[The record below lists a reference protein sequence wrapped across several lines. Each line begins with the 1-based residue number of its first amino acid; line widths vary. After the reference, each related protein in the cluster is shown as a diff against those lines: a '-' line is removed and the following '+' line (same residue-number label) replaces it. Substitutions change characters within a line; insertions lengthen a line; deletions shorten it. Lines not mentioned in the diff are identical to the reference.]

1 MKKVTLQPF
10 LDYVLVKPDAAE
22 KVTQSGIYKPESAI
36 EAPLKGTVISVGDG
50 TVAPQTGVFIP
61 TTIKKGQR
69 VLHGKYGNTEIEHDG
84 EKFLMMKESNI
95 QAIL

>member
-1 MKKVTLQPF
+1 MNKVTLQPF

-22 KVTQSGIYKPESAI
+22 EKTAAGVYIPETAI
-36 EAPLKGTVISVGDG
+36 EKPLKGTVISVGDG
-50 TVAPQTGVFIP
+50 TTAPHTGVFIP

-69 VLHGKYGNTEIEHDG
+69 VLHGKYQNTEIEHEG
-84 EKFLMMKESNI
+84 EKYLMMKESNI

>member
-10 LDYVLVKPDAAE
+10 LDYVLVKPDAIEE
-22 KVTQSGIYKPESAI
+22 KTASGIYKPDTAKEK
-36 EAPLKGTVISVGDG
+36 PLKGTVISVGDG
-50 TVAPQTGVFIP
+50 TVAPQTGQFIP

-69 VLHGKYGNTEIEHDG
+69 VLHGKYQTTEIEHEG
-84 EKFLMMKESNI
+84 EVYLLMKESNI